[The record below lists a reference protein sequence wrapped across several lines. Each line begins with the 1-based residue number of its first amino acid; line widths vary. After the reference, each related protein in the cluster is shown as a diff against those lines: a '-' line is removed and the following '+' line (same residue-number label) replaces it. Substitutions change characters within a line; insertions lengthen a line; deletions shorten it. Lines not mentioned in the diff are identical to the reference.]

1 MAMNKAIQFLK
12 ESVSELKK
20 STWLSRQEVVQSTIL
35 VLIVVALVS
44 LYVGVID
51 FGLTRVLGF
60 VVGGR

>member
-1 MAMNKAIQFLK
+1 MNKAIQFVR
-12 ESVSELKK
+12 ESISELKK

-44 LYVGVID
+44 LYVGAID

-60 VVGGR
+60 VVGGH